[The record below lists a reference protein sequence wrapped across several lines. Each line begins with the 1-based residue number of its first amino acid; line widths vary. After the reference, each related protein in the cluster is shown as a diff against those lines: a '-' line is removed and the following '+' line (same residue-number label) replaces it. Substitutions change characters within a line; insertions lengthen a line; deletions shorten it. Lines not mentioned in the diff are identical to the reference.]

1 MKGAIKWGLII
12 VGCMI
17 VVVIAALLIV
27 PMFIDIQKYK
37 PMIEEKVAQATGR
50 SFSVG
55 DDLNLSLFPWAGLSL
70 SDLQLGNPSGFAE
83 KNFVM
88 VKSFE

>member
-12 VGCMI
+12 VGCII

-37 PMIEEKVAQATGR
+37 PMIEEKVA
-50 SFSVG
+50 
-55 DDLNLSLFPWAGLSL
+55 
-70 SDLQLGNPSGFAE
+70 
-83 KNFVM
+83 
-88 VKSFE
+88 

>member
-50 SFSVG
+50 WFYGGAVV
-55 DDLNLSLFPWAGLSL
+55 N
-70 SDLQLGNPSGFAE
+70 N
-83 KNFVM
+83 
-88 VKSFE
+88 